1 MALTFALACR
11 LVRACCVVAALLTT
25 WPAAWSDAVG
35 DFGDAGR
42 RTHFD
47 LPAQS
52 LEKALADF
60 GRLTGHSVLV
70 DSAMTRGL
78 TAHAVH
84 GELAARQALEQLLAG
99 TGLSAR
105 YSGRDAFT
113 LVSQPE
119 TPALS
124 PPIPFDGS
132 APGVSG
138 QLGRPGPAVA
148 EFAGALQATIMQAMC
163 AAQPA
168 TFGRYR
174 AVLQLWVDSEGH
186 VRRAR
191 LLESSGL
198 KSRDAELLEQVRRL
212 SIGHAPP
219 AELAQP
225 LTVLLSPRPQSAGP
239 CGAASAAGG

>member
-11 LVRACCVVAALLTT
+11 LVRACCVMAALLTA
-25 WPAAWSDAVG
+25 WPAAGSDVVE
-35 DFGDAGR
+35 DFGDAGPR
-42 RTHFD
+42 MHFD
-47 LPAQS
+47 LPAQP

-60 GRLTGHSVLV
+60 GRLTAHSVLV
-70 DSAMTRGL
+70 DSTMTRGL
-78 TAHAVH
+78 TAQAVR
-84 GELAARQALEQLLAG
+84 GELAAREALGQLLAG
-99 TGLSAR
+99 TRLSAR
-105 YSGRDAFT
+105 YSGRNAFT
-113 LVSQPE
+113 LVPQPE

-124 PPIPFDGS
+124 PSIPFDAN
-132 APGVSG
+132 APDVPG
-138 QLGRPGPAVA
+138 QAGIPASAVA

-174 AVLQLWVDSEGH
+174 AVLQLWIDPEGR

-198 KSRDAELLEQVRRL
+198 KLRDAELLEQMRRL

-219 AELAQP
+219 PELAQP
-225 LTVLLSPRPQSAGP
+225 LTVLLSPRPHSTGP
-239 CGAASAAGG
+239 CDAATAERG